1 MCGIIA
7 CLIHP
12 EYNRPNLTNKL
23 LMDGIIQLQNR
34 GYDSAGISYIDYSGS
49 DFKIKTIKRASKND
63 ATAIE
68 LLQSNIVENYA
79 MVGISHTRWAT
90 HGAKNDTNS
99 HPHNSNDNKISIVH
113 NGIIENYAE
122 LKHFLQDNG
131 FTFYSQTDSEVIVNM
146 ISYFYNNKYSANK
159 YSTKDP
165 MTNAIRETINKL
177 EGTYGIAIINS
188 DTPSQLYCVANGS
201 PLLVSKSDDFVMIA
215 SEISGFC
222 NYFKSYITLKHDDI
236 LTIYYDDQENV
247 VEYKTLHQ
255 YESTPISQTNYN
267 LTPDPFP
274 NWTLKEIFEQTETI
288 QKSINF
294 GGRILDNSKVKL
306 GGLDQCVDVVKKIE
320 HLILIG
326 CGTSEHSALYA
337 SHTFK
342 RICSFTTV
350 QVFNGSEFSYEDIPK
365 KGIVGIIFISQSGET
380 KDIHR
385 CIEVVK
391 DTDIIT
397 IGVINV
403 IDSLIA
409 RLVDCGVYCNAG
421 REVAVASTKSFTSQA
436 VCLQLI
442 AIWFSNLHGVFEI
455 KRIKIIKDLHNLSA
469 DFENTLNMVQPIIKT
484 IAREMMEKDSIFI
497 LGKGTDES
505 IAKEG
510 SLKIKE
516 LSYIHSEGYSATALK
531 HGPFALLN
539 ENLPV
544 ILIDNTDFKSK
555 IMNSYQE
562 IISRNSPVY
571 FITSET
577 VNLETPVIQVEQ
589 NNSFQSILNN
599 IPLQL
604 LAYYI
609 SVYKGI
615 HPDTPKNLAKVVTVE

>member
-1 MCGIIA
+1 MCGIVA
-7 CLIHP
+7 CLLHP
-12 EYNRPNLTNKL
+12 DYNKPTLMNKI
-23 LMDGIIQLQNR
+23 LMDGLIQLQNR
-34 GYDSAGISYIDYSGS
+34 GYDSAGISFIDENSHM
-49 DFKIKTIKRASKND
+49 KTIKWASTNNN
-63 ATAIE
+63 TAIE
-68 LLQSNIVENYA
+68 LLEQNIMDNSST
-79 MVGISHTRWAT
+79 MGIAHTRWAT
-90 HGAKNDTNS
+90 HGAKNDINS

-113 NGIIENYAE
+113 NGIIENYLE
-122 LKHFLQDNG
+122 LKIFLQDNG
-131 FTFYSQTDSEVIVNM
+131 FVFCSQTDSEIIANM
-146 ISYFYNNKYSANK
+146 ISYFYNKNGNK
-159 YSTKDP
+159 D
-165 MTNAIRETINKL
+165 MRGAIGNTISKL

-188 DTPSQLYCVANGS
+188 EKPNKVYCVANGS
-201 PLLVSKSDDFVMIA
+201 PLLVSKSDDLIMIA

-236 LTIYYDDQENV
+236 LTIFYDDEKNIID
-247 VEYKTLHQ
+247 YKSLEH
-255 YESTPISQTNYN
+255 YESTPIIHTNYN
-267 LTPDPFP
+267 LTPHPFP
-274 NWTLKEIFEQTETI
+274 NWTLKEIFEQPETI
-288 QKSINF
+288 KKSINF
-294 GGRILDNSKVKL
+294 GGRILDSSRVKL
-306 GGLDQCVDVVKKIE
+306 GGLDQSIDTMRKIE

-326 CGTSEHSALYA
+326 CGTSEHSAIYA

-385 CIEVVK
+385 CIELVK
-391 DTDIIT
+391 DTDIVT

-409 RLVDCGVYCNAG
+409 RLVDCGLYCNAG
-421 REVAVASTKSFTSQA
+421 REVAVASTKSFTSQSI
-436 VCLQLI
+436 CLQLI
-442 AIWFSNLHGVFEI
+442 AIWFSDLHGVFEL
-455 KRIKIIKDLHNLSA
+455 KRIKIIKDLHNLSV
-469 DFENTLNMVQPIIKT
+469 DFENTLNMVQPVVKM
-484 IAREMMEKDSIFI
+484 IAREMVEKDSMFI

-516 LSYIHSEGYSATALK
+516 LAYIHSEGYSATALK

-544 ILIDNTDFKSK
+544 ILIDNPDFKSK

-562 IISRNSPVY
+562 ICSRNSPLY
-571 FITSET
+571 FITSDT
-577 VNLETPVIQVEQ
+577 VNLETPVIKVKQ

-615 HPDTPKNLAKVVTVE
+615 NPDTPKNLAKVVTVE